1 MEKLQLGT
9 AREIITPEV
18 GSQLYGYAPDVF
30 STSVEDDLTATA
42 FYFKQGETEALM
54 ISTTVCSFRNKL
66 AQSILALI
74 EEKYGIPKENIFLSA
89 THTHS
94 GPNLTGNAG
103 WGDIDQKYRDEIF
116 VPSIL
121 SVVKKAKENTQPV
134 TMSFAR
140 GKSDVGINRR
150 QLSQKGNQV
159 FLGQNP
165 WGPYNPYM
173 TVLTFNG
180 ESGRCV
186 ANIIHYGCHGTS
198 AGANTEITRDWS
210 GHMTDA
216 LEAVSGGITAFFNG
230 PEGDIGPRLS
240 NGKTTGDITYVRELG
255 RIAAADVLRIN
266 LNKTECDA
274 TLAVYHGDIKIP
286 LQPLMDLQEAKEVY
300 ECVKN
305 ETVNI
310 KGMVRRQL
318 ETIIQMHENGD
329 KGDENAT
336 FPQTLIK
343 LGNFVFASF
352 PYEVYSEIGMRID
365 TFFENE
371 TILSLSNTNGSE
383 GYFCTEDS
391 LCYGGYETNM
401 FKYGRAQRF
410 VENADFTMIIETV
423 ENINKLLNK
432 EN

>member
-1 MEKLQLGT
+1 
-9 AREIITPEV
+9 
-18 GSQLYGYAPDVF
+18 
-30 STSVEDDLTATA
+30 
-42 FYFKQGETEALM
+42 
-54 ISTTVCSFRNKL
+54 
-66 AQSILALI
+66 
-74 EEKYGIPKENIFLSA
+74 
-89 THTHS
+89 
-94 GPNLTGNAG
+94 
-103 WGDIDQKYRDEIF
+103 
-116 VPSIL
+116 
-121 SVVKKAKENTQPV
+121 
-134 TMSFAR
+134 MSFAR

-150 QLSQKGNQV
+150 QLSQKGNHV

-216 LEAVSGGITAFFNG
+216 LEAVSSGITAFFNG
-230 PEGDIGPRLS
+230 PEGDVGPRLS

-266 LNKTECDA
+266 LDKTECDA

-300 ECVKN
+300 ERVKN

-310 KGMVRRQL
+310 NGKVRRQL
-318 ETIIQMHENGD
+318 ETIIQMHEKGD
-329 KGDENAT
+329 KGDENVT

-391 LCYGGYETNM
+391 LCNGGYETNM